1 MRRNVRRLNREIGH
15 HAASLS
21 NPTAVIP
28 LSVPTSYQPRK
39 AYEKKSALQNAAN
52 AAAAAAASLDY
63 MDGDG
68 MIGAQG
74 FEDGVGGADGTTA
87 GGKPR
92 KSALKAADGTKKKGV
107 RKAVN
112 LAGKFTIH
120 FFVRVPA
127 VRISF
132 LTAQMVAI
140 NAIYLCSVY

>member
-1 MRRNVRRLNREIGH
+1 LNREIGH

-39 AYEKKSALQNAAN
+39 AYEKKSSLQNAATA

-63 MDGDG
+63 IDADG
-68 MIGAQG
+68 MIGAQS
-74 FEDGVGGADGTTA
+74 FDDGAGGTDGTTA

-112 LAGKFTIH
+112 LAGKYRLGS
-120 FFVRVPA
+120 FVRVPIRSSGRPA
-127 VRISF
+127 VSKKRLRVVPDVLF
-132 LTAQMVAI
+132 D
-140 NAIYLCSVY
+140 